1 MKRLILS
8 ALFLFGIVS
17 MAYPENVKPTLV
29 AGMTISQGLG
39 EQKYAPYAE
48 VRVASKGWQI
58 SGQGELSR
66 KVETGKGYRAGLDVE
81 RSFGLFIL
89 TAGGRYRTAGTWQKK
104 TAWGGVG
111 VGTSDVRLVL
121 RRELPLGTFRNET
134 TSATLTLAHGP
145 VEAQFAGY
153 SYLPTHGGERQFG
166 STVLV
171 AYRMGK

>member
-17 MAYPENVKPTLV
+17 MAYPETAKPSLLV
-29 AGMTISQGLG
+29 GATVSQGLG
-39 EQKYAPYAE
+39 EQKIAPYAE
-48 VRVASKGWQI
+48 ARVQAGAWRL

-66 KVETGKGYRAGLDVE
+66 KVETAKGYRAGLDVE
-81 RSFGLFIL
+81 RSFGLLIVS
-89 TAGGRYRTAGTWQKK
+89 AGGRYRDAQAWTKK
-104 TAWGGVG
+104 TAWAGLG
-111 VGTSDVRLVL
+111 VGTEDVRFVV

-145 VEAQFAGY
+145 IEAQIAGY
-153 SYLPTHGGERQFG
+153 SYLPTHGGERQVG

-171 AYRMGK
+171 AYRIR